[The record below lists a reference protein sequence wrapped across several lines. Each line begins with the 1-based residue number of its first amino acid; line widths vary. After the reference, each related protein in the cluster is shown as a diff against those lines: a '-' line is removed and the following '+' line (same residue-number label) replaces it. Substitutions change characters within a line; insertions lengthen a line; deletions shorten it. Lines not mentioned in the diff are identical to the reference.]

1 VKDKKEI
8 VIALRIAIIVFA
20 LAGGAFCGYAVPFVI
35 PMRGGWDY
43 ALYIGC
49 SIPCFVVLILAWD
62 VTCQFSKG
70 FFFAERVANDI
81 RIAAWILAIDSFLFI
96 LGNAVKC
103 VFYRNGLEFFFIFL
117 GVAGL
122 CLAVL
127 FFAIERYIRAALAI
141 KEENEAIV

>member
-1 VKDKKEI
+1 MKNQKEL
-8 VIALRIAIIVFA
+8 VIALRIAIVVFA

-35 PMRGGWDY
+35 PMQKIGDY
-43 ALYIGC
+43 LLYIGC
-49 SIPCFVVLILAWD
+49 SIPCFVILLLAWD

-70 FFFAERVANDI
+70 LFFAKRVANDI
-81 RIAAWILAIDSFLFI
+81 RISAWILGIDCLLFI
-96 LGNAVKC
+96 LGNAIKWG
-103 VFYRNGLEFFFIFL
+103 FYKNGLEFFFIFI

-122 CLAVL
+122 CMSVL

>member
-1 VKDKKEI
+1 
-8 VIALRIAIIVFA
+8 
-20 LAGGAFCGYAVPFVI
+20 
-35 PMRGGWDY
+35 MRGGWDY